1 MKLYGEN
8 KAVACVPVVK
18 QRSDWVASAA
28 RHGSVRA
35 GGFGMELMRVYDS
48 C

>member
-35 GGFGMELMRVYDS
+35 GGFEIGRASCRERV
-48 C
+48 